1 LFSGAHSTRW
11 WGGRLC
17 DCPLLWG
24 KKRRA
29 IKSRD
34 TVRPEV
40 FSGKPI
46 IRHMRIHVQSTSRG
60 ATDWSNDATTRALG
74 SSRRRG
80 AGRLVGFGQRIGD
93 FGQVKLPLLV
103 DDQTQRWAFK
113 SEIRK
118 SPCPADKTLKLGID
132 EQALKAKDWLAIYL
146 FEGPQEAIPTLP
158 LKLYR
163 TDDLYHTASPHP

>member
-1 LFSGAHSTRW
+1 MPGAVFCFLVPNSTRW

-46 IRHMRIHVQSTSRG
+46 IRHMRIHVRP
-60 ATDWSNDATTRALG
+60 
-74 SSRRRG
+74 
-80 AGRLVGFGQRIGD
+80 VGFGQRIGD

-103 DDQTQRWAFK
+103 DDQIQRWAFK

-132 EQALKAKDWLAIYL
+132 EQALKAKD
-146 FEGPQEAIPTLP
+146 
-158 LKLYR
+158 
-163 TDDLYHTASPHP
+163 

>member
-1 LFSGAHSTRW
+1 MTWRSPPSNKHFTYK
-11 WGGRLC
+11 GGGILTYQNFC
-17 DCPLLWG
+17 
-24 KKRRA
+24 
-29 IKSRD
+29 
-34 TVRPEV
+34 VRP
-40 FSGKPI
+40 
-46 IRHMRIHVQSTSRG
+46 
-60 ATDWSNDATTRALG
+60 LG